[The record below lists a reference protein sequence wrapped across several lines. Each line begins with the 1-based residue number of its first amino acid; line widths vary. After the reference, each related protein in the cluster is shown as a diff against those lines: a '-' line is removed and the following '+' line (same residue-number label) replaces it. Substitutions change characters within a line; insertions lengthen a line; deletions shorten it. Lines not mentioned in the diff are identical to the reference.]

1 MDMMNS
7 IAATAMSMQQSRL
20 QEAVSVSMMKKSM
33 DQTEQTAA
41 ALFEMLPP
49 PPSEYQLDVRA

>member
-7 IAATAMSMQQSRL
+7 IAATAMGMQQSRV
-20 QEAVSVSMMKKSM
+20 QEAVSISMMKKSM
-33 DQTEQTAA
+33 DNTEQSAA

-49 PPSEYQLDVRA
+49 PPSEYQIDVRA